1 MRQPGFTLASL
12 LLLAAVQL
20 LGGPPWTALYAIAIV
35 SVVFTDCR
43 TSSLA
48 LIASSMAW
56 VVLSRLTANRQLFFP
71 FTMSLASIVFVQLC
85 DRTFWR
91 GVFGGIAVL
100 AAFFFV
106 RIQQHASV
114 RALYRVHRRHLDS
127 GIRDDCIQFES
138 PAPIIADRDYH
149 RGLAAGLL
157 QSPHLTGAFSFNG
170 PSIVPARGLACQVL
184 VCSISITHPYCG
196 TPKIPPV
203 LTSADILKNPYV

>member
-1 MRQPGFTLASL
+1 MPQPGFTLASL

-20 LGGPPWTALYAIAIV
+20 LGGPPWAALYAIAIV

-106 RIQQHASV
+106 RIQQHAS
-114 RALYRVHRRHLDS
+114 ARVLFIEFIVATSILGFAMIAYSLSPRHLLS
-127 GIRDDCIQFES
+127 RIVITIVVS
-138 PAPIIADRDYH
+138 L
-149 RGLAAGLL
+149 LAFFSLL
-157 QSPHLTGAFSFNG
+157 
-170 PSIVPARGLACQVL
+170 I
-184 VCSISITHPYCG
+184 
-196 TPKIPPV
+196 
-203 LTSADILKNPYV
+203 